1 MSSQEQFFFKTTYFM
16 GEVNA
21 ILFNELSIDYGGI
34 RRLGRNAPCADLQH
48 PGSLIIGWFSSQS
61 SEVANETP
69 ANCELMWIAMNMYWY
84 DTIPRGHAAVKI
96 PESQQSQYWE
106 VAMFVVTFQGSSPRI
121 DGPSMA
127 HSH

>member
-48 PGSLIIGWFSSQS
+48 PGSLIIGWFCLK
-61 SEVANETP
+61 VPKLPTK
-69 ANCELMWIAMNMYWY
+69 
-84 DTIPRGHAAVKI
+84 R
-96 PESQQSQYWE
+96 
-106 VAMFVVTFQGSSPRI
+106 PRI
-121 DGPSMA
+121 VS
-127 HSH
+127 